1 MTLFD
6 DILTQFP
13 PDVQAI
19 VREIWEALGPNE
31 RAGFLSLV
39 VGFPADTNLVK
50 LLVKLST
57 AQIRQAFGSKH
68 RVVIV
73 GPTNVGKSTLY
84 NQLVQ
89 NKSDQAVVGPLPGT
103 TTENQQADAALF
115 TVVDTPGA
123 DAVGSVG
130 EQEKNLALSAAANA
144 DFLVLVFDAI
154 QGIKKTEQELFYELS
169 ALKKPF
175 IVVLNKIDLIPR
187 KNLHGV
193 ISNAALNLEL
203 EPDQIVPIVAKDGK
217 NLGKVL
223 LAVAAT
229 EPEMVAALGQ
239 ALPEYRWQLAW
250 QTIVRS
256 ASISAAIALAP
267 LPVIDFVPLV
277 VTQSIM
283 VVSIARI
290 YNYKITPQ
298 RASELVATFGLG
310 FLGRTLFQELS
321 KLGGLP
327 GWLLSA
333 AVASSTTVVMGYAAV
348 RWFEKG
354 EKLST
359 DALKKLTQS
368 MTSYL
373 LDTLKGLGKRKPG
386 QKGLRDR
393 ITQSLENS
401 PLAESRSALNREV
414 DERLSINKLSWPNL
428 SISPPNGGAQYS
440 PADGCSRGAIV
451 VG

>member
-13 PDVQAI
+13 PDVQAT
-19 VREIWEALGPNE
+19 VRKVWDALGSNE
-31 RAGFLSLV
+31 KASFLSLL

-57 AQIRQAFGSKH
+57 AQIRQAYGTKH

-89 NKSDQAVVGPLPGT
+89 NKGDQAAVSPLPGT

-123 DAVGSVG
+123 DAVGHDG
-130 EQEKNLALSAAANA
+130 EQEKDLALSAAAEA

-154 QGIKKTEQELFYELS
+154 QGIKKTEQELFNELS

-175 IVVLNKIDLIPR
+175 VVVLNKIDLVPR
-187 KNLHGV
+187 KDLQAV
-193 ISNAALNLEL
+193 ISNAARNLGL

-250 QTIVRS
+250 QSIVRA
-256 ASISAAIALAP
+256 ASISAAIALTP

-277 VTQSIM
+277 ATQSIM

-290 YNYKITPQ
+290 YNYKITLK

-310 FLGRTLFQELS
+310 FLGRTIFQELS

-333 AVASSTTVVMGYAAV
+333 AIAASTTIVMGYAAV

-354 EKLST
+354 EKLSSET
-359 DALKKLTQS
+359 LKNLTQG
-368 MTSYL
+368 MTTTL
-373 LDTLKGLGKRKPG
+373 LDTLKSLGKRKPG
-386 QKGLRDR
+386 QKGIRER
-393 ITQSLENS
+393 ITHLLESS
-401 PLAESRSALNREV
+401 PLAESRSALDSEAG
-414 DERLSINKLSWPNL
+414 E
-428 SISPPNGGAQYS
+428 
-440 PADGCSRGAIV
+440 
-451 VG
+451 

>member
-1 MTLFD
+1 MICMAQLD
-6 DILTQFP
+6 DILALFP
-13 PDVQAI
+13 PDVQAT
-19 VREIWEALGPNE
+19 VRKIWETLGPNE
-31 RAGFLSLV
+31 KASFLTLLI
-39 VGFPADTNLVK
+39 GFPSDTKLVK
-50 LLVKLST
+50 LLVKLAT

-68 RVVIV
+68 RVAIL

-89 NKSDQAVVGPLPGT
+89 NKSDVAAVSPLPGT
-103 TTENQQADAALF
+103 TKENQQADAALF

-123 DAVGSVG
+123 DAVGNVG
-130 EQEKNLALSAAANA
+130 EQEKHLALSAAENA
-144 DFLVLVFDAI
+144 DFLILMFDAI
-154 QGIKKTEQELFYELS
+154 QGIKKTEQELFDELS
-169 ALKKPF
+169 ALKTPF
-175 IVVLNKIDLIPR
+175 VVVLNKIDLIHR
-187 KNLHGV
+187 KDLHAVLSSAARNL
-193 ISNAALNLEL
+193 NL
-203 EPDQIVPIVAKDGK
+203 EPDQIVPIAAKDGK

-229 EPEMVAALGQ
+229 EPGMVAALGQ

-256 ASISAAIALAP
+256 ASISATIALVP

-277 VTQSIM
+277 ATQSIM
-283 VVSIARI
+283 VASIARI

-298 RASELVATFGLG
+298 RASELVATFGLA

-354 EKLST
+354 ERLST
-359 DALKKLTQS
+359 EALKKLTQA
-368 MTSYL
+368 MTAYL
-373 LDTLKGLGKRKPG
+373 LDALKSLGKRKPG
-386 QKGLRDR
+386 QKGLRQR
-393 ITQSLENS
+393 ISQSLESS
-401 PLAESRSALNREV
+401 PLAESRSELDNVAGEEN
-414 DERLSINKLSWPNL
+414 IP
-428 SISPPNGGAQYS
+428 Q
-440 PADGCSRGAIV
+440 
-451 VG
+451 

>member
-6 DILTQFP
+6 DILTQFS
-13 PDVQAI
+13 PDVQAT
-19 VREIWEALGPNE
+19 VRKIWEALGPNE
-31 RAGFLSLV
+31 KASFLSLL
-39 VGFPADTNLVK
+39 VGFPSDAKLVK

-57 AQIRQAFGSKH
+57 AQIRQAFGHKH
-68 RVVIV
+68 QVVIV

-84 NQLVQ
+84 NLVVQ
-89 NKSDQAVVGPLPGT
+89 NKRDLAVVGPLPGT

-123 DAVGSVG
+123 DAVGSLG
-130 EQEKNLALSAAANA
+130 KQEKDLAMSASAEA
-144 DFLVLVFDAI
+144 DFLLLVFDAI
-154 QGIKKTEQELFYELS
+154 QGIKKTEQELFNELS

-175 IVVLNKIDLIPR
+175 VVVLNKIDLVPR
-187 KNLHGV
+187 KDLQGV
-193 ISNAALNLEL
+193 ISNAALNLGL
-203 EPDQIVPIVAKDGK
+203 KPDQIVPIVAKDGK

-229 EPEMVAALGQ
+229 EPEIVAALGQ

-250 QTIVRS
+250 QTIVRA
-256 ASISAAIALAP
+256 ASISAVIAMAP

-290 YNYKITPQ
+290 YNYIITPR

-333 AVASSTTVVMGYAAV
+333 AIASSTTVVMGYAAV

-359 DALKKLTQS
+359 EALKKLTQG
-368 MTSYL
+368 MTTFL
-373 LDTLKGLGKRKPG
+373 LDSLKSLGKHKPG
-386 QKGLRDR
+386 QKGLRER
-393 ITQSLENS
+393 ISQSLESS
-401 PLAESRSALNREV
+401 PLAESHSALDNEAG
-414 DERLSINKLSWPNL
+414 E
-428 SISPPNGGAQYS
+428 
-440 PADGCSRGAIV
+440 
-451 VG
+451 

>member
-6 DILTQFP
+6 DILSQFP
-13 PDVQAI
+13 SDVQET
-19 VREIWEALGPNE
+19 VRKIWDALGPNE
-31 RAGFLSLV
+31 KASFLSLLI
-39 VGFPADTNLVK
+39 GFPADANLVK
-50 LLVKLST
+50 ILVKLST
-57 AQIRQAFGSKH
+57 AQVRQAFGRKH

-89 NKSDQAVVGPLPGT
+89 NKSDQAIVSPLPGT
-103 TTENQQADAALF
+103 TTENQQADAVLF

-123 DAVGSVG
+123 DAVGIVG
-130 EQEKNLALSAAANA
+130 EQEKNLALSASVDA

-154 QGIKKTEQELFYELS
+154 QGIKNTEQELFNELS

-175 IVVLNKIDLIPR
+175 VVVLNKIDLVPR
-187 KNLHGV
+187 KDLQAV
-193 ISNAALNLEL
+193 ISSAALNLGL
-203 EPDQIVPIVAKDGK
+203 EHDQIVPIVAKDGK

-223 LAVAAT
+223 LAIAAT

-256 ASISAAIALAP
+256 ASISAAIALVP

-333 AVASSTTVVMGYAAV
+333 AIASSTTVVMGYAAV

-354 EKLST
+354 QKLST
-359 DALKKLTQS
+359 DALKKLTHG
-368 MTSYL
+368 MTITL
-373 LDTLKGLGKRKPG
+373 LDTLKDLGNRKPG
-386 QKGLRDR
+386 QKGLQERV
-393 ITQSLENS
+393 TQALES
-401 PLAESRSALNREV
+401 SSLAENRLVLDREAG
-414 DERLSINKLSWPNL
+414 E
-428 SISPPNGGAQYS
+428 
-440 PADGCSRGAIV
+440 
-451 VG
+451 

>member
-1 MTLFD
+1 VTHFD

-13 PDVQAI
+13 PEVQAT
-19 VREIWEALGPNE
+19 VRKIWDALGPTE
-31 RAGFLSLV
+31 KDGFLSLLT
-39 VGFPADTNLVK
+39 GFPSDPSL
-50 LLVKLST
+50 LRRLVKLST
-57 AQIRQAFGSKH
+57 AQIRQAFGNKH

-89 NKSDQAVVGPLPGT
+89 NKLELARVGPLPGT
-103 TTENQQADAALF
+103 TTVNQQADAALF

-130 EQEKNLALSAAANA
+130 EKEKKLALSAAGEA
-144 DFLVLVFDAI
+144 DFLVLVYDAI
-154 QGIKKTEQELFYELS
+154 QGIKKTEQELFNELS
-169 ALKKPF
+169 ALKIPF
-175 IVVLNKIDLIPR
+175 VVVMNKVDLVPR
-187 KNLHGV
+187 KDLQGV
-193 ISNAALNLEL
+193 ISSAAVNLGL
-203 EPDQIVPIVAKDGK
+203 KPDEIIPIVAKDGK

-229 EPEMVAALGQ
+229 EPGMVAALGQ

-250 QTIVRS
+250 QTTVRAASLS
-256 ASISAAIALAP
+256 ATIALLP
-267 LPVIDFVPLV
+267 LPFIDFVPLV
-277 VTQSIM
+277 ITQSIM

-321 KLGGLP
+321 KLGGFP

-333 AVASSTTVVMGYAAV
+333 AIASSTTVVMGYAAV
-348 RWFEKG
+348 RWFDKG
-354 EKLST
+354 QKLST

-368 MTSYL
+368 VTTYL
-373 LDTLKGLGKRKPG
+373 LGTLKNLGKRKPG
-386 QKGLRDR
+386 QKGLQQRVA
-393 ITQSLENS
+393 QSLEDLS
-401 PLAESRSALNREV
+401 LSESQAALDSEAG
-414 DERLSINKLSWPNL
+414 E
-428 SISPPNGGAQYS
+428 
-440 PADGCSRGAIV
+440 
-451 VG
+451 

>member
-1 MTLFD
+1 
-6 DILTQFP
+6 
-13 PDVQAI
+13 
-19 VREIWEALGPNE
+19 
-31 RAGFLSLV
+31 
-39 VGFPADTNLVK
+39 
-50 LLVKLST
+50 
-57 AQIRQAFGSKH
+57 
-68 RVVIV
+68 
-73 GPTNVGKSTLY
+73 
-84 NQLVQ
+84 
-89 NKSDQAVVGPLPGT
+89 
-103 TTENQQADAALF
+103 LF

-130 EQEKNLALSAAANA
+130 EYEKGLALSASAEA
-144 DFLVLVFDAI
+144 DFLLLVFDAI
-154 QGIKKTEQELFYELS
+154 QGIKKTEQELFNELS

-175 IVVLNKIDLIPR
+175 VVVLNKIDLIPH
-187 KNLHGV
+187 KDLQFV
-193 ISNAALNLEL
+193 ISNAALNLGL
-203 EPDQIVPIVAKDGK
+203 EPEQIVPIVAKNGK

-277 VTQSIM
+277 FTQSIM
-283 VVSIARI
+283 VISIARI
-290 YNYKITPQ
+290 YDYKITAR

-310 FLGRTLFQELS
+310 FLGRTLFEELS

-333 AVASSTTVVMGYAAV
+333 AIASSTTVAMGYAAV

-359 DALKKLTQS
+359 EALKKLTQE
-368 MTSYL
+368 MTTYL
-373 LDTLKGLGKRKPG
+373 LDTLKSRGKRIPG
-386 QKGLRDR
+386 QKGLRER
-393 ITQSLENS
+393 ITQSLESS
-401 PLAESRSALNREV
+401 PLAESRSALDREA
-414 DERLSINKLSWPNL
+414 DE
-428 SISPPNGGAQYS
+428 
-440 PADGCSRGAIV
+440 
-451 VG
+451 

>member
-6 DILTQFP
+6 DILAQFP
-13 PDVQAI
+13 SDVQAT
-19 VREIWEALGPNE
+19 VRNIWEALGPNE
-31 RAGFLSLV
+31 KASFQSLLI
-39 VGFPADTNLVK
+39 GFPSDTNLVK

-57 AQIRQAFGSKH
+57 AQIRQAFGRKH
-68 RVVIV
+68 QVAIV

-84 NQLVQ
+84 NLLVR
-89 NKSDQAVVGPLPGT
+89 NKSDLAVVGPLPGT
-103 TTENQQADAALF
+103 TTKNQQADAALF
-115 TVVDTPGA
+115 TVIDTPGA
-123 DAVGSVG
+123 DAVGIAG
-130 EQEKNLALSAAANA
+130 EQERDLALSASADA

-154 QGIKKTEQELFYELS
+154 QGIKKTEQELFNELS

-175 IVVLNKIDLIPR
+175 VVVLNKVDLIPH
-187 KNLHGV
+187 KDLQGA
-193 ISNAALNLEL
+193 ISNAARNLGL

-283 VVSIARI
+283 VISIARI

-310 FLGRTLFQELS
+310 FLGRTIFQEMS

-333 AVASSTTVVMGYAAV
+333 AIASSTTAVMGYAAV

-354 EKLST
+354 EKLSSE
-359 DALKKLTQS
+359 ALKKLTKG
-368 MTSYL
+368 MITYL
-373 LDTLKGLGKRKPG
+373 LDTLKGLGNRKPG
-386 QKGLRDR
+386 QKGLRER
-393 ITQSLENS
+393 IAQSLENS
-401 PLAESRSALNREV
+401 PLAKSRSALDDEARE
-414 DERLSINKLSWPNL
+414 
-428 SISPPNGGAQYS
+428 
-440 PADGCSRGAIV
+440 
-451 VG
+451 

>member
-6 DILTQFP
+6 DILKQFP
-13 PDVQAI
+13 PDVQAT
-19 VREIWEALGPNE
+19 VRNIWDALGPNE
-31 RAGFLSLV
+31 KASFQSLLI
-39 VGFPADTNLVK
+39 GFPSDTNLVK

-57 AQIRQAFGSKH
+57 AQIRQAFGRKH

-84 NQLVQ
+84 NLLVQ
-89 NKSDQAVVGPLPGT
+89 HKRDLAVVSPLPGT

-123 DAVGSVG
+123 DAVGTVG
-130 EQEKNLALSAAANA
+130 EQEKELALSASADA

-154 QGIKKTEQELFYELS
+154 QGIKKTEQELFNELS

-175 IVVLNKIDLIPR
+175 VVVLNKVDLIPH
-187 KNLHGV
+187 KDLQGV
-193 ISNAALNLEL
+193 ISIAARNLGL

-256 ASISAAIALAP
+256 ASISAAIALMP

-290 YNYKITPQ
+290 YNYKITSR

-310 FLGRTLFQELS
+310 FLGRTIFQEMS

-333 AVASSTTVVMGYAAV
+333 AIASSTTVVMGYAAV

-359 DALKKLTQS
+359 EALKKLTQG
-368 MTSYL
+368 MTIYL
-373 LDTLKGLGKRKPG
+373 LDTLKSLGKRKPD
-386 QKGLRDR
+386 QKGLRER
-393 ITQSLENS
+393 ITQSLESS
-401 PLAESRSALNREV
+401 PLAENHSALDKEAG
-414 DERLSINKLSWPNL
+414 E
-428 SISPPNGGAQYS
+428 
-440 PADGCSRGAIV
+440 
-451 VG
+451 

>member
-13 PDVQAI
+13 PDVQVT
-19 VREIWEALGPNE
+19 VRKLWETLGPNE
-31 RAGFLSLV
+31 QASFLSLL
-39 VGFPADTNLVK
+39 VGFPADTNLIK

-57 AQIRQAFGSKH
+57 AQIRQAFGNKH
-68 RVVIV
+68 QVAIV

-84 NQLVQ
+84 NQFVQ
-89 NKSDQAVVGPLPGT
+89 NKSDQAEVGPLPGT
-103 TTENQQADAALF
+103 TKHNQQADAALF

-130 EQEKNLALSAAANA
+130 EAEKNLALSAAADA

-154 QGIKKTEQELFYELS
+154 QGIKKTEQELFNEVA

-175 IVVLNKIDLIPR
+175 VVVLNKIDLIPR
-187 KNLHGV
+187 KNLQAV
-193 ISNAALNLEL
+193 ISNAAMNLGL
-203 EPDQIVPIVAKDGK
+203 APDQIVPIIAKDGK

-256 ASISAAIALAP
+256 ASISAVIALAP

-277 VTQSIM
+277 ATQSIM

-290 YNYKITPQ
+290 YDYKITPQ
-298 RASELVATFGLG
+298 RASELVATFGLA

-333 AVASSTTVVMGYAAV
+333 SVASSTTVVMGYAAV

-354 EKLST
+354 ERLST
-359 DALKKLTQS
+359 EALKKLTQEMTVS
-368 MTSYL
+368 M
-373 LDTLKGLGKRKPG
+373 LDALKSLGKRKPG
-386 QKGLRDR
+386 QKGLRER
-393 ITQSLENS
+393 ITQTLKSS
-401 PLAESRSALNREV
+401 PLAESRSTLDSKAGE
-414 DERLSINKLSWPNL
+414 
-428 SISPPNGGAQYS
+428 
-440 PADGCSRGAIV
+440 
-451 VG
+451 

>member
-13 PDVQAI
+13 TDVQAT
-19 VREIWEALGPNE
+19 VRKIWDALGPNE
-31 RAGFLSLV
+31 KASFQSLLAGFPSD
-39 VGFPADTNLVK
+39 ANLVRQ
-50 LLVKLST
+50 LVKLST
-57 AQIRQAFGSKH
+57 AQIRQAFGHKH

-84 NQLVQ
+84 NLLVQ
-89 NKSDQAVVGPLPGT
+89 NKSDLARVGPLPGT

-130 EQEKNLALSAAANA
+130 EQEKDLALSASAEA
-144 DFLVLVFDAI
+144 DFLVLVYDAI
-154 QGIKKTEQELFYELS
+154 QGIKKTEQELFTELS

-175 IVVLNKIDLIPR
+175 VVVLNKIDLVPR
-187 KNLHGV
+187 KDLQGV
-193 ISNAALNLEL
+193 ISNAALNLGLKPE
-203 EPDQIVPIVAKDGK
+203 QVVPIVAKDGK

-250 QTIVRS
+250 QTIVRA

-290 YNYKITPQ
+290 YNYKITPR

-333 AVASSTTVVMGYAAV
+333 AIASSITIVMGYAAA

-354 EKLST
+354 QKIST
-359 DALKKLTQS
+359 DALKKLTQV
-368 MTSYL
+368 MTTYM
-373 LDTLKGLGKRKPG
+373 LDTLKSLGKRKPG
-386 QKGLRDR
+386 HKGLQQR
-393 ITQSLENS
+393 ITESLESS
-401 PLAESRSALNREV
+401 PLAESSSALDSEAS
-414 DERLSINKLSWPNL
+414 EKSI
-428 SISPPNGGAQYS
+428 
-440 PADGCSRGAIV
+440 
-451 VG
+451 

>member
-13 PDVQAI
+13 PDVQAT
-19 VREIWEALGPNE
+19 VRSIWEALGPSE
-31 RAGFLSLV
+31 KASFQSLV
-39 VGFPADTNLVK
+39 VGFPSDTNLVK

-57 AQIRQAFGSKH
+57 AQIRQAFGNKH

-84 NQLVQ
+84 NLLVQ
-89 NKSDQAVVGPLPGT
+89 NKRDLAVVGPLPGT

-115 TVVDTPGA
+115 TVVDTPGV
-123 DAVGSVG
+123 DAVGIVG
-130 EQEKNLALSAAANA
+130 EQEKNLALSASVDA

-154 QGIKKTEQELFYELS
+154 QGIKKTEQELFNELS

-175 IVVLNKIDLIPR
+175 VVVLNKIDLVPR
-187 KNLHGV
+187 KDLQAV
-193 ISNAALNLEL
+193 ISSAALNLGL
-203 EPDQIVPIVAKDGK
+203 EPDQIVPIIAKDGK

-256 ASISAAIALAP
+256 ASISAAIALVP

-277 VTQSIM
+277 VIQSIM

-290 YNYKITPQ
+290 YTYKITPQ
-298 RASELVATFGLG
+298 RASELVATFGIG
-310 FLGRTLFQELS
+310 FLGRSIFQELS

-333 AVASSTTVVMGYAAV
+333 AIASSTTVVMGYAAV

-354 EKLST
+354 EKLSAE
-359 DALKKLTQS
+359 ALKKLTQG
-368 MTSYL
+368 MTTTL
-373 LDTLKGLGKRKPG
+373 LNTLKNLGKRKPS
-386 QKGLRDR
+386 QKGLQEQ
-393 ITQSLENS
+393 ITLALENS
-401 PLAESRSALNREV
+401 PLAESRSTLDIE
-414 DERLSINKLSWPNL
+414 
-428 SISPPNGGAQYS
+428 
-440 PADGCSRGAIV
+440 ADK
-451 VG
+451 

>member
-6 DILTQFP
+6 DILSQFP
-13 PDVQAI
+13 SDVQAT
-19 VREIWEALGPNE
+19 VRKIWEALGPNE
-31 RAGFLSLV
+31 RDSFLSLLI
-39 VGFPADTNLVK
+39 GFPADTNLVK

-57 AQIRQAFGSKH
+57 AQIRQAFGNKH

-84 NQLVQ
+84 NLLVQ
-89 NKSDQAVVGPLPGT
+89 NKSDQAIVSPLPGT
-103 TTENQQADAALF
+103 TTENQEADAALF

-123 DAVGSVG
+123 DAVGSMG
-130 EQEKNLALSAAANA
+130 EQEKDMALSASAEA
-144 DFLVLVFDAI
+144 DFLILVFDAI
-154 QGIKKTEQELFYELS
+154 QGIKKTELELFKELS

-175 IVVLNKIDLIPR
+175 VVVLNKIDLVPR
-187 KNLHGV
+187 KDLQAV
-193 ISNAALNLEL
+193 ISSAAHNLGL
-203 EPDQIVPIVAKDGK
+203 EPDQIVPIAAKDGK

-229 EPEMVAALGQ
+229 EPEMVAALGR

-256 ASISAAIALAP
+256 ASISAAIALVP
-267 LPVIDFVPLV
+267 LPVVDFVPLV

-310 FLGRTLFQELS
+310 FLGRTIFQELS

-359 DALKKLTQS
+359 EALKKLTQG
-368 MTSYL
+368 MTTTL
-373 LDTLKGLGKRKPG
+373 LDTLKGFGKHKPN
-386 QKGLRDR
+386 QKGLRER
-393 ITQSLENS
+393 ITQSLESS
-401 PLAESRSALNREV
+401 PLAESRSELDREAG
-414 DERLSINKLSWPNL
+414 E
-428 SISPPNGGAQYS
+428 
-440 PADGCSRGAIV
+440 
-451 VG
+451 

>member
-6 DILTQFP
+6 DILAQFP
-13 PDVQAI
+13 PDVQAT
-19 VREIWEALGPNE
+19 VRKTWEALGPNE
-31 RAGFLSLV
+31 RDSFLSLFI
-39 VGFPADTNLVK
+39 GFPADTNLVK
-50 LLVKLST
+50 LLLKLT
-57 AQIRQAFGSKH
+57 TTQIRQAFGLKH
-68 RVVIV
+68 RVAIV
-73 GPTNVGKSTLY
+73 GPANVGKSTLY
-84 NQLVQ
+84 NLLVQ
-89 NKSDQAVVGPLPGT
+89 NKSDQAVVSPLPGT
-103 TTENQQADAALF
+103 TTQNQEADAALF

-123 DAVGSVG
+123 DAVGSMGV
-130 EQEKNLALSAAANA
+130 QEKSMALSASADA
-144 DFLVLVFDAI
+144 DFLILVFDAI
-154 QGIKKTEQELFYELS
+154 QGIKKTEQELFGELS
-169 ALKKPF
+169 ILNKPF
-175 IVVLNKIDLIPR
+175 VVVLNKIDLVQR
-187 KNLHGV
+187 KDLQAV
-193 ISNAALNLEL
+193 ISNATRNLGL
-203 EPDQIVPIVAKDGK
+203 EPDQIIPMAAKDGK

-229 EPEMVAALGQ
+229 EPELVAALGR

-256 ASISAAIALAP
+256 ASISAAIALVP

-333 AVASSTTVVMGYAAV
+333 AIASSTTVVMGYAAV

-354 EKLST
+354 EKLSAE
-359 DALKKLTQS
+359 ALKKLTEQMTTS
-368 MTSYL
+368 ML
-373 LDTLKGLGKRKPG
+373 ETLKSLGKHKPD
-386 QKGLRDR
+386 QKKLQQS
-393 ITQSLENS
+393 IAQSLESS
-401 PLAESRSALNREV
+401 PLAENRSALDNEAG
-414 DERLSINKLSWPNL
+414 E
-428 SISPPNGGAQYS
+428 
-440 PADGCSRGAIV
+440 
-451 VG
+451 

>member
-6 DILTQFP
+6 DILTQFS
-13 PDVQAI
+13 PDVQAT
-19 VREIWEALGPNE
+19 VRKIWEALGPNE
-31 RAGFLSLV
+31 KASFLSLL
-39 VGFPADTNLVK
+39 VGFPSDAKLVK

-57 AQIRQAFGSKH
+57 AQIRQAFGHKH
-68 RVVIV
+68 QVVIV

-84 NQLVQ
+84 NLVVQ
-89 NKSDQAVVGPLPGT
+89 NKRDLAVVGPLPGT

-123 DAVGSVG
+123 DAVGSLG
-130 EQEKNLALSAAANA
+130 EQEKDLAMSASAEA
-144 DFLVLVFDAI
+144 DFLLLVFDAI
-154 QGIKKTEQELFYELS
+154 QGIKKTEQELFNELS

-175 IVVLNKIDLIPR
+175 VVVLNKIDLVPR
-187 KNLHGV
+187 KDLQGV
-193 ISNAALNLEL
+193 ISNAALNLGL
-203 EPDQIVPIVAKDGK
+203 KPDQIVPIVAKDGK

-229 EPEMVAALGQ
+229 EPEIVAALGQ

-250 QTIVRS
+250 QTIVRA
-256 ASISAAIALAP
+256 ASISAVIAMAP

-290 YNYKITPQ
+290 YNYIITPR

-333 AVASSTTVVMGYAAV
+333 AIASSTTVVMGYAAV

-359 DALKKLTQS
+359 EALKKLTQG
-368 MTSYL
+368 MTTFL
-373 LDTLKGLGKRKPG
+373 LDSLKSLGKHKPG
-386 QKGLRDR
+386 QKGLRER
-393 ITQSLENS
+393 ISQSLESS
-401 PLAESRSALNREV
+401 PLAESHSALDNEAG
-414 DERLSINKLSWPNL
+414 E
-428 SISPPNGGAQYS
+428 
-440 PADGCSRGAIV
+440 
-451 VG
+451 

>member
-6 DILTQFP
+6 DMLAQFP
-13 PDVQAI
+13 PEVQAT
-19 VREIWEALGPNE
+19 VHNIWEALGPNE
-31 RAGFLSLV
+31 QASFLSLLI
-39 VGFPADTNLVK
+39 GFPSDTNLVK

-57 AQIRQAFGSKH
+57 AQLRQAFGQKD
-68 RVVIV
+68 RVAIV

-89 NKSDQAVVGPLPGT
+89 TKSDQAVVSPLPGT

-115 TVVDTPGA
+115 TVIDTPGA
-123 DAVGSVG
+123 DAVGSMGVR
-130 EQEKNLALSAAANA
+130 EKELALSAATDA
-144 DFLVLVFDAI
+144 DFLILVFDAI
-154 QGIKKTEQELFYELS
+154 QGIKKTEQELFNELS

-175 IVVLNKIDLIPR
+175 VVVLNKIDLVPR
-187 KNLHGV
+187 KDLQAV
-193 ISNAALNLEL
+193 ISNAALNLGL
-203 EPDQIVPIVAKDGK
+203 ERDQIVPIAAKDGK
-217 NLGKVL
+217 NIGKVL

-290 YNYKITPQ
+290 YKYKITPQ
-298 RASELVATFGLG
+298 RATELVATFGLG

-321 KLGGLP
+321 KFGGLP

-333 AVASSTTVVMGYAAV
+333 AIAASTTVVMGYAAV

-359 DALKKLTQS
+359 EALKKLTQS
-368 MTSYL
+368 MTTTL
-373 LDTLKGLGKRKPG
+373 LDSLKSLGKRKPG
-386 QKGLRDR
+386 QKGLRER

-401 PLAESRSALNREV
+401 PLAEDRSALDKEV
-414 DERLSINKLSWPNL
+414 GE
-428 SISPPNGGAQYS
+428 
-440 PADGCSRGAIV
+440 
-451 VG
+451 